1 VLFVLQFSTVSAGIT
16 NVNAKL
22 TPRPELGLAP
32 VMFKV
37 FGEKTEQII
46 DRSAERVIVVA
57 LGEQGFG
64 PQVRLSSKAAVRQV
78 HSVCQARVSC
88 SWSQMTAACK
98 RSACTTYVYSNS
110 TPTAD
115 RRSLGGSDT

>member
-1 VLFVLQFSTVSAGIT
+1 MYFLQFSTVSAGIT

-22 TPRPELGLAP
+22 TPRAELGLAP

-57 LGEQGFG
+57 LGKQGFG
-64 PQVRLSSKAAVRQV
+64 PQVSRLTISSLLRL
-78 HSVCQARVSC
+78 CQAIIFACWLVS
-88 SWSQMTAACK
+88 SVDWQQV
-98 RSACTTYVYSNS
+98 RSKHA
-110 TPTAD
+110 
-115 RRSLGGSDT
+115 

>member
-46 DRSAERVIVVA
+46 DRSAERVIVVS

-64 PQVRLSSKAAVRQV
+64 PHVRVKESSSKTGAW
-78 HSVCQARVSC
+78 HLPS
-88 SWSQMTAACK
+88 
-98 RSACTTYVYSNS
+98 
-110 TPTAD
+110 
-115 RRSLGGSDT
+115 

>member
-1 VLFVLQFSTVSAGIT
+1 VLDVLQFSTVSAGIT

-22 TPRPELGLAP
+22 TPRAELGLAP

-64 PQVRLSSKAAVRQV
+64 PQVRGKQSSSGPGA
-78 HSVCQARVSC
+78 
-88 SWSQMTAACK
+88 
-98 RSACTTYVYSNS
+98 YIL
-110 TPTAD
+110 P
-115 RRSLGGSDT
+115 G